1 MDQLVVLQE
10 IYESF
15 SKGAGTLQKIDAGSI
30 EGSCPKL
37 MRQLLEDSRK
47 GRIDKDLCMQLLNS
61 LQDVYEIKRLGD
73 ICRKARLL
81 GLAIRSYNKALSLT
95 RDESVRAVLQSNLGQ
110 AYACQ
115 GDLARAVIYYQ
126 KAADGFER
134 ADDSSGLAH
143 VLANLGSAYRRG
155 KKWDKAIENCY
166 RSLKTFEER
175 GDELGIAQ
183 MMGSLGRI
191 FAEMGERELAQRYF
205 EKSLKDFQRL
215 GDKKSSA
222 WVLDRLGR
230 NAYEREDWDKA
241 LGCYNKSL
249 GLFEELGHNLGAG
262 IVLYNMGRM
271 HLHLNQPAAA
281 RECLEKAVNFVPRS
295 AQPVYQNI
303 ISALAATYST
313 LARECLHVKRF
324 AANEPKNSQRQSI
337 SEGAASK
344 YYAKASDR
352 YLELDSIQSRDLPSI
367 KAAAGI
373 TRCRSYLAKLQEIV
387 PEDQSGFDQSVLYQ
401 SVLYQ
406 SGFDQFVAILER
418 ASEALDAAAA
428 YTEGPKKSKMEC
440 LQSALSGMKEV
451 WSIGSIGSEP
461 LGITKALSN
470 ATKYMLGG
478 ACISSEAV
486 NCLSN
491 ALQNLGASIEAEK
504 ARRNPAD
511 NLIKAVND
519 LRAAKRLFDSQ
530 NTADGNDSASKA
542 NEAANI
548 IEGWEKALAARSETN
563 SQSSTSDFMDFRPH
577 RSALLLIGWILADST
592 LQEVDD
598 TTACY
603 SWDEALN
610 LVDGPQDIKAAK
622 GIEVDRSDKEN
633 EPNSIIK
640 ACRPLLVL
648 CKDGSSPKEAIFK
661 DAKVELSLFGTGYTS
676 ANCYLVAA
684 KTQMACTSSA
694 QIMLHSDEPMVR
706 VILSPEMQKTK
717 IESKDG
723 SFRIITEQR
732 AEEIQGNEGGK
743 SVHPPS
749 QESFGGSHVSS
760 YQKLIGEDP
769 ICRYN
774 AIMLLKILLAVAVLL
789 LALEVVLYLI

>member
-15 SKGAGTLQKIDAGSI
+15 SKGVGTLQKIDAGSI

-47 GRIDKDLCMQLLNS
+47 GKIDKDLCMQLLNS

-81 GLAIRSYNKALSLT
+81 SLAIRSYNKALSLT

-134 ADDSSGLAH
+134 AGDSIGLAH
-143 VLANLGSAYRRG
+143 VLGNLGSAYRRG

-191 FAEMGERELAQRYF
+191 FAEMGEKELAKRYF

-230 NAYEREDWDKA
+230 NAFEREEWDNA
-241 LGCYNKSL
+241 LGCYNRSL
-249 GLFEELGHNLGAG
+249 ELFEELGHNFGAA
-262 IVLYNMGRM
+262 IVLCNMGRM
-271 HLHLNQPAAA
+271 HLQLNQPAAA
-281 RECLEKAVNFVPRS
+281 RECLEKAVKFVPRS
-295 AQPVYQNI
+295 AQPAYQNI

-313 LARECLHVKRF
+313 LARECLHERTF
-324 AANEPKNSQRQSI
+324 TSIEPKNGQGESI
-337 SEGAASK
+337 SGGAASK

-352 YLELDSIQSRDLPSI
+352 YLELDSMQSRDLPSI

-373 TRCRSYLAKLQEIV
+373 TRCRSCLAKIQEIV
-387 PEDQSGFDQSVLYQ
+387 PEDQSVSDQSASDQ
-401 SVLYQ
+401 SIALV
-406 SGFDQFVAILER
+406 ER
-418 ASEALDAAAA
+418 AAAALDAAAA
-428 YTEGPKKSKMEC
+428 YTDGPKKAKMGC
-440 LQSALSGMKEV
+440 LQRTLCGMKEV
-451 WSIGSIGSEP
+451 WSVGSIGSEP
-461 LGITKALSN
+461 WGITKALSN
-470 ATKYMLGG
+470 ATQYLLGG
-478 ACISSEAV
+478 ACISNEAV
-486 NCLSN
+486 KCLSN

-504 ARRNPAD
+504 ARRDPAEK
-511 NLIKAVND
+511 LIRTVND
-519 LRAAKRLFDSQ
+519 LRAAKRLFASQ
-530 NTADGNDSASKA
+530 NTGDGKDSASKA
-542 NEAANI
+542 DRAANI
-548 IEGWEKALAARSETN
+548 IEGWENALAARRETN
-563 SQSSTSDFMDFRPH
+563 SQSSTSDVMDFRPH
-577 RSALLLIGWILADST
+577 RSALLLIGWMLANST

-603 SWDEALN
+603 SWDESLN
-610 LVDGPQDIKAAK
+610 LVDGPLDLKAAK
-622 GIEVDRSDKEN
+622 DIEVDRSDKEP

-648 CKDGSSPKEAIFK
+648 CRDGPSAEEAIFE
-661 DAKVELSLFGTGYTS
+661 DAKVEPSNMRYAS
-676 ANCYLVAA
+676 AAGYLVAA
-684 KTQMACTSSA
+684 KTQMARPSSA
-694 QIMLHSDEPMVR
+694 QIMLYLDEPMVR
-706 VILSPEMQKTK
+706 VILSPEMQKAK
-717 IESKDG
+717 IESEEG
-723 SFRIITEQR
+723 SSRIITEQR
-732 AEEIQGNEGGK
+732 AEEIQGNGVGK
-743 SVHPPS
+743 SVHSPK
-749 QESFGGSHVSS
+749 QESFSGSPVFSS
-760 YQKLIGEDP
+760 QKLVNDDP
-769 ICRYN
+769 LSRYN
-774 AIMLLKILLAVAVLL
+774 AIMLLKVLLVVAVLL

>member
-15 SKGAGTLQKIDAGSI
+15 SKGVGNLQKIDARSI

-37 MRQLLEDSRK
+37 IGQLLEGSRK
-47 GRIDKDLCMQLLNS
+47 GKIDKDLCMQLLNS

-81 GLAIRSYNKALSLT
+81 GLAIRSYNKALALT

-134 ADDSSGLAH
+134 AGDSSGLAH
-143 VLANLGSAYRRG
+143 VLGNLGSAYRRG

-230 NAYEREDWDKA
+230 NAFEREEWDKA
-241 LGCYNKSL
+241 LGCYNRSL
-249 GLFEELGHNLGAG
+249 ELFEELGHNFGAG
-262 IVLYNMGRM
+262 IVLCNMGRM
-271 HLHLNQPAAA
+271 HLQLNQPAAA
-281 RECLEKAVNFVPRS
+281 RECLEKALKFVPKS
-295 AQPVYQNI
+295 AQPAYQNI
-303 ISALAATYST
+303 ISALAATYSA
-313 LARECLHVKRF
+313 LARECLHERTF
-324 AANEPKNSQRQSI
+324 ALIEPKNSQRESI
-337 SEGAASK
+337 SEGTASK

-352 YLELDSIQSRDLPSI
+352 YLELDSMQSHDLPSI

-387 PEDQSGFDQSVLYQ
+387 PEDQSVFDQSASDQ
-401 SVLYQ
+401 SV
-406 SGFDQFVAILER
+406 AIMEM
-418 ASEALDAAAA
+418 AAAALDTAAA
-428 YTEGPKKSKMEC
+428 YTDGSKKAKMQC
-440 LQSALSGMKEV
+440 LQRTLCGMKEV

-461 LGITKALSN
+461 WGITNALSN
-470 ATKYMLGG
+470 ATEYLLGG

-486 NCLSN
+486 KCLSN
-491 ALQNLGASIEAEK
+491 ALQNLSESIEAEN
-504 ARRNPAD
+504 ARKDPAEK
-511 NLIKAVND
+511 LIRTVND
-519 LRAAKRLFDSQ
+519 LRAAKRLFASQ
-530 NTADGNDSASKA
+530 HTGDGNDSASKA
-542 NEAANI
+542 DRAANI
-548 IEGWEKALAARSETN
+548 IEGWECALAARRETN
-563 SQSSTSDFMDFRPH
+563 SQSSTTDVMDFRPH
-577 RSALLLIGWILADST
+577 RSALLLISWVLANST

-603 SWDEALN
+603 SWDESLN
-610 LVDGPQDIKAAK
+610 LVDGPLDLKAAK
-622 GIEVDRSDKEN
+622 DIEVDRSDKEP
-633 EPNSIIK
+633 EPNPIIK

-648 CKDGSSPKEAIFK
+648 CRDGSSAQEAIFE
-661 DAKVELSLFGTGYTS
+661 DAKVEPSVSSMDYAS
-676 ANCYLVAA
+676 AAGYLVAA
-684 KTQMACTSSA
+684 KTQMACPSSA
-694 QIMLHSDEPMVR
+694 QIMLHLDEPMVR
-706 VILSPEMQKTK
+706 VTLSPEMQKAK
-717 IESKDG
+717 IESEEG
-723 SFRIITEQR
+723 PSRIITEQR
-732 AEEIQGNEGGK
+732 AEEIQGNGVGK
-743 SVHPPS
+743 SVHSPK
-749 QESFGGSHVSS
+749 QESFSGSPLFSS
-760 YQKLIGEDP
+760 QKLVSDDP
-769 ICRYN
+769 LSRYN
-774 AIMLLKILLAVAVLL
+774 AIMLLKVLLVVAVLL